1 MLIIMGIVLVL
12 TKSRAGILA
21 GIFLPVVWWSYSFIK
36 KRWILILTYG
46 LGTILLP
53 IMYMIKK
60 DSADGRLLIFR
71 CAWDMITERPLLGY
85 GVNGIQAHYMD
96 YQAKWLAKHTESSFS
111 YLADNVK
118 HVFNEY
124 LSIGIC
130 FGIVGWLILAL
141 FAWLIIYCYRRRP
154 SLEGKF
160 ALMTIATIGILG
172 CFSYPLSYPFTW
184 IALTL
189 NSYILIHQNTLL
201 NLSPNKHTRY
211 FIAAVLFI
219 VSSLSCY
226 KIISRTYAELEWKRI
241 SDIASRGR
249 GNEVFFRYNAL
260 MPILGNEP
268 YFLYNYAAELYI
280 AGHYHHALRITQHC
294 QKYWSDYDLEILHG
308 ELLNKL
314 NKKEE
319 AEQHFKHAS
328 HMCPARFIPLY
339 KLYQLYKE
347 TGNEA
352 KARQIGI
359 IILNKPVKIESEIIQ
374 RIKEKIKLSLSY
386 KNI

>member
-1 MLIIMGIVLVL
+1 
-12 TKSRAGILA
+12 
-21 GIFLPVVWWSYSFIK
+21 
-36 KRWILILTYG
+36 
-46 LGTILLP
+46 
-53 IMYMIKK
+53 
-60 DSADGRLLIFR
+60 
-71 CAWDMITERPLLGY
+71 
-85 GVNGIQAHYMD
+85 
-96 YQAKWLAKHTESSFS
+96 
-111 YLADNVK
+111 
-118 HVFNEY
+118 
-124 LSIGIC
+124 
-130 FGIVGWLILAL
+130 
-141 FAWLIIYCYRRRP
+141 
-154 SLEGKF
+154 
-160 ALMTIATIGILG
+160 
-172 CFSYPLSYPFTW
+172 
-184 IALTL
+184 
-189 NSYILIHQNTLL
+189 
-201 NLSPNKHTRY
+201 
-211 FIAAVLFI
+211 
-219 VSSLSCY
+219 
-226 KIISRTYAELEWKRI
+226 
-241 SDIASRGR
+241 
-249 GNEVFFRYNAL
+249 

-374 RIKEKIKLSLSY
+374 HIKEKIKLSLSY